1 MEMEARKKKGVE
13 IFEVGPCENAYEMG
27 FLIGQRFSE
36 EIRSRLETDLILQ
49 KQLLPFATTLIGQHL
64 LESLSDSNRKKFTS
78 YWDELLGTAQ
88 GSSLPFLHVINP
100 LHFTP
105 LHSVFSIYLYIN
117 SVSWGF
123 FSSPDFTAEFQKRD
137 TSIYTKN

>member
-13 IFEVGPCENAYEMG
+13 IFAVGPCENAYEMG

-49 KQLLPFATTLIGQHL
+49 KQLLPFARTLIGQHL
-64 LESLSDSNRKKFTS
+64 LESLSDSNRKKFPS

-100 LHFTP
+100 TLSFP
-105 LHSVFSIYLYIN
+105 YIYIL
-117 SVSWGF
+117 
-123 FSSPDFTAEFQKRD
+123 
-137 TSIYTKN
+137 